1 MANDW
6 YKQKEKGSFFWVKLT
21 FYLVCFM
28 PRFLLTPIVFF
39 ISFLYFLS
47 SKNERKNLER
57 FYLNLNKKFGTNH
70 KNVFRNFFE
79 FSKSIVD
86 KISVWLGK
94 IKYDDLVLEN
104 EKELYE
110 LFFNAKRGKVI
121 IVSHFGNVEIA
132 KALSRHYKDLKMAVL
147 VYDQNSL
154 NFGKMLNS
162 LNDNHIKIFRV
173 DSLDIGVMLELSKF
187 IDEGGFICTMGD
199 RIPVSGNKICKIPF
213 LGQMA
218 KFPQGGFVL
227 ASLLKCEVWTLWC
240 IKKSGKYNIKVDF
253 LAQNVER
260 KNIAKYIQI
269 YLNLLELNCKEYP
282 QMWFNF
288 FDIWSDDENL

>member
-1 MANDW
+1 
-6 YKQKEKGSFFWVKLT
+6 
-21 FYLVCFM
+21 M

-110 LFFNAKRGKVI
+110 LFLTQK
-121 IVSHFGNVEIA
+121 
-132 KALSRHYKDLKMAVL
+132 
-147 VYDQNSL
+147 
-154 NFGKMLNS
+154 
-162 LNDNHIKIFRV
+162 
-173 DSLDIGVMLELSKF
+173 
-187 IDEGGFICTMGD
+187 
-199 RIPVSGNKICKIPF
+199 
-213 LGQMA
+213 
-218 KFPQGGFVL
+218 
-227 ASLLKCEVWTLWC
+227 EV
-240 IKKSGKYNIKVDF
+240 
-253 LAQNVER
+253 R
-260 KNIAKYIQI
+260 
-269 YLNLLELNCKEYP
+269 
-282 QMWFNF
+282 
-288 FDIWSDDENL
+288 

>member
-1 MANDW
+1 M
-6 YKQKEKGSFFWVKLT
+6 
-21 FYLVCFM
+21 
-28 PRFLLTPIVFF
+28 
-39 ISFLYFLS
+39 YFLS
-47 SKNERKNLER
+47 SKNERKNLEK